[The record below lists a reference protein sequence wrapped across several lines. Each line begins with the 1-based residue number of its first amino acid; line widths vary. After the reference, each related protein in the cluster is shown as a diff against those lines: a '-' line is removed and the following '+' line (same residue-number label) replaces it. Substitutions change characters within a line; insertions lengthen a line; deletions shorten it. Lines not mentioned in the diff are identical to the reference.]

1 MSIETGIRC
10 DAWRPN
16 QVMIASQAQASTM
29 IAAPTMVPTIRPG
42 LRLRMVWLMN
52 ICSWVRHSSSP
63 TPRPL
68 ATRVRGLAFETT
80 QHRADVLLATAGQV
94 EEDLLQRLPV
104 LSDHV
109 SELLQAAHGDQPT
122 VVDDGQPGAHPLGDL
137 QDVGGEEHRLPLP
150 AEVLEDVFHL
160 PGALRIEAHRGLV
173 EEEHLGVVQE
183 GRGERDFLAHAPRV
197 AGQKVIGPLV
207 PVEELEQRLDP
218 AITQPSLDV
227 IEVPGKFQEFAR
239 TELVVEGCG
248 VGEEAALN
256 SARIGAVAA
265 RPQQVFRRYSVVALK
280 VEPYL

>member
-42 LRLRMVWLMN
+42 LRLRMVWLVN

-122 VVDDGQPGAHPLGDL
+122 VVDDRQPAAHPLGDL

-150 AEVLEDVFHL
+150 AEVLEDVFRL
-160 PGALRIEAHRGLV
+160 PGARAGRSEQADKHLDGGRLAGAVGPEEA
-173 EEEHLGVVQE
+173 
-183 GRGERDFLAHAPRV
+183 
-197 AGQKVIGPLV
+197 
-207 PVEELEQRLDP
+207 EEL
-218 AITQPSLDV
+218 
-227 IEVPGKFQEFAR
+227 
-239 TELVVEGCG
+239 
-248 VGEEAALN
+248 AASHLQVQVLHGGQ
-256 SARIGAVAA
+256 AAVALGQEPGGEHRA
-265 RPQQVFRRYSVVALK
+265 QSSRGGRKKPPRMASGRRP
-280 VEPYL
+280 P